1 MNEENVNYRTKCP
14 PVSSID
20 NIALNLPLKYIR
32 VPFLNCIVLFLTIH
46 WVNQEKSTGNTKE
59 IHPGIFLKYS
69 FLHSFLLCWF
79 AQREITDI
87 SKLNV

>member
-59 IHPGIFLKYS
+59 IHHGILKKKNTLFS
-69 FLHSFLLCWF
+69 ILSSCVGLL
-79 AQREITDI
+79 RG
-87 SKLNV
+87 K